1 MTTHKHSRLLAE
13 MLETAEGL
21 HQSDLIDKR
30 RMSEIQALCQ
40 STVEPIS
47 PNDIKAL
54 RESLNVS
61 QSVFAVLLNTSIS
74 TVQKW
79 EIGDRHPSGLSL
91 KLLNIV
97 KRYGMSALA

>member
-1 MTTHKHSRLLAE
+1 MTYKQSRLLAE
-13 MLETAEGL
+13 MQETAEGL
-21 HQSDLIDKR
+21 HRSGLIDKR
-30 RMSEIQALCQ
+30 RMSEIQALCRL
-40 STVEPIS
+40 TVEPIS

-79 EIGDRHPSGLSL
+79 EIGDKHPSGPSL

-97 KRYGMSALA
+97 KRHGMSALA

>member
-1 MTTHKHSRLLAE
+1 MTHKHSRLLAE
-13 MLETAEGL
+13 MLETAKGL

-40 STVEPIS
+40 PTVEPIS

-97 KRYGMSALA
+97 KRHGMSALA